1 MLRHILATLAYR
13 GGKTLRGAPTEFA
26 DFKGGT
32 RTPAQILS
40 HIGDLLDWALAQAD
54 GKQDWKERPPVPWD
68 ENVARF
74 FASLK
79 ALDER
84 LATDAPLGFPK
95 ERIFQGALADAL
107 THVGQLAMLRRMAGC
122 PMKGENYFKADIVAG
137 SVGPEQAPPRREF
150 D

>member
-13 GGKTLRGAPTEFA
+13 GGKTLRGAPAEFA
-26 DFKGGT
+26 DYRGGT
-32 RTPAQILS
+32 RTPNQILS
-40 HIGDLLDWALAQAD
+40 HLGDLLDWALVQAD
-54 GKQDWKERPPVPWD
+54 GKMDWKEKPPVPWD

-74 FASLK
+74 FASLA
-79 ALDER
+79 ALDAR
-84 LATDAPLGFPK
+84 LATDTPLGFPK
-95 ERIFQGALADAL
+95 EKIFQGALADAL

-137 SVGPEQAPPRREF
+137 SVGPDQSPPRREF